1 MEVSM
6 STDANSDAGLN
17 FRLPAEFKQTI
28 ELAAAELGQT
38 VSDFAVSTLVRK
50 ARHVL
55 REMSVTRLSNRD
67 RDIFIAML
75 DDVESQPNERLLKA
89 AANCKDEIG

>member
-1 MEVSM
+1 M
-6 STDANSDAGLN
+6 STDANNDGGLN
-17 FRLPAEFKQTI
+17 FHLPGEFKQTI

-50 ARHVL
+50 ARRVL
-55 REMSVTRLSNRD
+55 REMSITRLSNRD

-89 AANCKDEIG
+89 AANYKDEIG